1 MEPGALTAQPAIGD
15 NWSDLLPLMPTINS
29 LTADR
34 RPAAHAEGEL
44 VSLIL
49 SRRFPP
55 DSTLPPERDL
65 ATRLGVTR
73 PTLREALQRLD
84 RDGWV
89 EIRHGKPT
97 RVRDIWREGG
107 LNVLSAVV
115 RHGAELPPRFV
126 TNLLE
131 VRLAMAPAYARQAA
145 DENPA
150 PVLELLAA
158 RPLDTAEAYADY
170 DWQLHVTLAT
180 ASNNPVFT
188 LILNGFGALYQVLAV
203 PYFDAPAARGA
214 SANFYASL
222 ERAVRAGN
230 ASKAEQVT
238 RAAMEHSLERWLA
251 VERAMKKEAR

>member
-1 MEPGALTAQPAIGD
+1 MTANWSISD
-15 NWSDLLPLMPTINS
+15 NWSDLLPHMPTIAS
-29 LTADR
+29 LSPDR

-49 SRRFPP
+49 SRGFPP
-55 DSTLPPERDL
+55 GSTLPPERDL
-65 ATRLGVTR
+65 AARLGVTR

-84 RDGWV
+84 RDGWL
-89 EIRHGKPT
+89 EIRHGKAT

-150 PVLELLAA
+150 LVLERLAT
-158 RPLDTAEAYADY
+158 RPDDTAEAYADF
-170 DWQLHVTLAT
+170 DWQLHVLLAA

-203 PYFDAPAARGA
+203 PYFDAPAARRA
-214 SANFYASL
+214 SANFYDAL
-222 ERAVRAGN
+222 ERAVRTGK
-230 ASKAEQVT
+230 SSRAEQVT
-238 RAAMEHSLERWLA
+238 RDAMEHSLERWLT
-251 VERAMKKEAR
+251 VERAMKKAAR

>member
-1 MEPGALTAQPAIGD
+1 
-15 NWSDLLPLMPTINS
+15 MPSIAS
-29 LTADR
+29 LSPDR

-49 SRRFPP
+49 SRGFPP
-55 DSTLPPERDL
+55 GSTLPPERDL

-84 RDGWV
+84 RDGWI
-89 EIRHGKPT
+89 EIRHGKAT

-115 RHGAELPPRFV
+115 RHGVELPPRFV

-131 VRLAMAPAYARQAA
+131 VRLAMAPAYARQAT

-150 PVLELLAA
+150 QVLERLAT
-158 RPLDTAEAYADY
+158 RPDDDTAEAYADF
-170 DWQLHVTLAT
+170 DWQLHVVLAV

-203 PYFDAPAARGA
+203 PYFDAPAARRA
-214 SANFYASL
+214 SAKFYDAL
-222 ERAVRAGN
+222 EQAVR
-230 ASKAEQVT
+230 SRKPSRAEQVT
-238 RAAMEHSLERWLA
+238 RDAMEHSLERWLA
-251 VERAMKKEAR
+251 VERALKKAHHAAGKKESR